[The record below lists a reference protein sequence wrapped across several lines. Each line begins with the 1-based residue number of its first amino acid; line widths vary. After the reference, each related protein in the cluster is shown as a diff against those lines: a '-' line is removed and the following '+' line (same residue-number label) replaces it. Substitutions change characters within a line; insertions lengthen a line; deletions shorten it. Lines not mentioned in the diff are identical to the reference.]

1 MKEEEIVNKV
11 EEYVKKELINESTG
25 HDWWHIK
32 RVYNLAIKINEK
44 EKEKSD
50 KFIIQMIALLHDM
63 FDKKFSTGDIRK
75 NLTKLLT
82 KLNVIEFIDEIKLE
96 NILFSIKHLSFNG
109 GFFHVKISREGES
122 VQDAD
127 RIDATG
133 AIRNS

>member
-11 EEYVKKELINESTG
+11 EKYVKKETMNESSG

-44 EKEKSD
+44 EKAD

-63 FDKKFSTGDIRK
+63 FDKKFSTGDIRE
-75 NLTKLLT
+75 NLLNLLE
-82 KLNVIEFIDEIKLE
+82 KLNLIEFIDDKKIE
-96 NILFSIKHLSFNG
+96 NIVFSIEHLSFNG
-109 GFFHVKISREGES
+109 GFSSVKISREGEI